1 MADSLELYITR
12 EIFNRD
18 IGFLFTDDY
27 NCVLITTKITR
38 LDDRYTKI
46 YVRDFVHL
54 LRCSTAINS

>member
-18 IGFLFTDDY
+18 IEFLFTDDY

-38 LDDRYTKI
+38 LDDRYTKNI
-46 YVRDFVHL
+46 RSRFRSFITL
-54 LRCSTAINS
+54 LDGD